1 MITGG
6 THGYPYF
13 RKPSHGLP
21 TRIQGGPAN
30 VRFKHWD
37 NGVWDGLG
45 QNSTAKTGELFTL
58 HILKMNIVAR

>member
-6 THGYPYF
+6 TPILGNLRMVYQHEF
-13 RKPSHGLP
+13 K
-21 TRIQGGPAN
+21 GGPVN

-45 QNSTAKTGELFTL
+45 QNSTAKAG
-58 HILKMNIVAR
+58 